1 MDVIYIGDISTDFKY
16 AVFGSNYIDL
26 YDRNYILPNTS
37 ATYYRIYFYDNTFVY
52 STLSRSA
59 NYNGYNVGG
68 TEVQVTNNVWY
79 RRDIDSILLSVL
91 VIAVFGAF
99 FINLVTSIVKKGGL
113 LSGLL

>member
-52 STLSRSA
+52 STFSRSA

-79 RRDIDSILLSVL
+79 RRDIDSI
-91 VIAVFGAF
+91 
-99 FINLVTSIVKKGGL
+99 
-113 LSGLL
+113 